1 MENEDLWLA
10 KVRSRLEGYSEPLPA
25 GGWER
30 LEKELCASARP
41 AFAPVPLRSRRRTL
55 WRVVAAAAML
65 AGLLAGGLWLLRLEA
80 PAAGGSS
87 PVVASVSSSL
97 GRGTLGQAV
106 RKAEAELDEAARTVK
121 AHTSLWFAD
130 DDPEADYRLGFAIRD
145 TEQAGSGRQL
155 NV

>member
-41 AFAPVPLRSRRRTL
+41 AFAPVPLRSRRRAL
-55 WRVVAAAAML
+55 CRVVAAAAML

-106 RKAEAELDEAARTVK
+106 R
-121 AHTSLWFAD
+121 
-130 DDPEADYRLGFAIRD
+130 
-145 TEQAGSGRQL
+145 
-155 NV
+155 